1 MNEISI
7 EAYAKSIDIRA
18 LTFEAFRGALTVLQE
33 KSDELKSN
41 SIIVIT
47 NFGYIFCK
55 IDDNESIDEWIS
67 KAILNARDSE
77 LEKIPPETPVIN
89 RCKTLLLKDVT
100 IVPFTNPL
108 ARLNHNVITIFTD
121 QIVGLSIGKLPDN
134 LV

>member
-1 MNEISI
+1 MNEVSI
-7 EAYAKSIDIRA
+7 DAYAKSIDIRA

-67 KAILNARDSE
+67 KTILNARDSE
-77 LEKIPPETPVIN
+77 LKKIPPETPVIN
-89 RCKTLLLKDVT
+89 RCKTLFLKNVT
-100 IVPFTNPL
+100 IVPFANPL